1 MKKENKRL
9 QFAQKIGMTILLLL
23 LIRFM
28 SHIPVPGVK
37 HDMFKLAVAGKGNG
51 YFQLYDRLTGGRPDR
66 QNTLLH
72 YRRWYRS
79 EWSHE
84 WFRPSLRHLAQ
95 GEFLALHP

>member
-37 HDMFKLAVAGKGNG
+37 SQYVQACCCRERKWLFSVI
-51 YFQLYDRLTGGRPDR
+51 
-66 QNTLLH
+66 
-72 YRRWYRS
+72 
-79 EWSHE
+79 
-84 WFRPSLRHLAQ
+84 
-95 GEFLALHP
+95 

>member
-37 HDMFKLAVAGKGNG
+37 HSMFKLAVAGKGNG
-51 YFQLYDRLTGGRPDR
+51 YFQLYDRLTGGSFSNMTILVLVLRLIS
-66 QNTLLH
+66 QQVLLFS
-72 YRRWYRS
+72 YLDIR
-79 EWSHE
+79 
-84 WFRPSLRHLAQ
+84 LK
-95 GEFLALHP
+95 G